1 MSSDARTDPHTC
13 ERVNTVQ
20 TMNSTSV
27 PFRHPFSLTCSQ
39 FPACSTLT
47 QACICAGCKHLV
59 CIFFSFSPFSSTL
72 DTIFPFHF
80 SCCSRCTMVSRS
92 TLVLFLVT
100 SDIVSPTPL
109 HSFYV
114 ILLGFSFC
122 YFSLTSRITGLT
134 EKVVTEIRTT
144 HQAVEMPLRSTNT

>member
-27 PFRHPFSLTCSQ
+27 PFKHPFSLAVNFQ
-39 FPACSTLT
+39 PALPSHRPAFVQDANIWCVS
-47 QACICAGCKHLV
+47 
-59 CIFFSFSPFSSTL
+59 FSVSPFSSTL

-100 SDIVSPTPL
+100 SDTVSPTPL